1 MEEALQEFHT
11 SISIGGRPISNLR
24 FADDIDLMGKSEA
37 ELQELTTR
45 LEEVARSYGM
55 EISAEKSKI
64 LVNSHNHTTP
74 TNIVMNGQTLEEV
87 KDFKYLGSFVSEDGS
102 SSKEIKTRIGIATS
116 AMTRLA
122 RIWKSNTI
130 SFPVKLRLYKSLVLS
145 TLLYGCESW
154 TLTAD
159 TERRIQ
165 SFESKCYR
173 RMLHISYKEHRT
185 NDYVRQLVTTH
196 AGAQEPLLSTVK
208 RRKLAWYGHVTRH
221 TSLSKTILQG
231 TVEGKRRRGRQRKS
245 WMDNIKEWTGCSF
258 QTLLRSAE
266 DRERW
271 RSLTAQ
277 ASTMTPLRPPRPWD
291 E

>member
-1 MEEALQEFHT
+1 MEEALEEFHS

-24 FADDIDLMGKSEA
+24 FADDIDLIGKSEA

-45 LEEVARSYGM
+45 LEEVARAYGM
-55 EISAEKSKI
+55 EISEEKSKI
-64 LVNSHNHTTP
+64 LVNSHNQLTP
-74 TNIVMNGQTLEEV
+74 TNITMNGQRLEEV

-102 SSKEIKTRIGIATS
+102 STKEIKARIGIATS

-122 RIWKSNTI
+122 RVWKSNTI
-130 SFPVKLRLYKSLVLS
+130 SFPVKVRLYKSLVLS

-165 SFESKCYR
+165 AFENKCYR
-173 RMLHISYKEHRT
+173 RMLHISYREHRT
-185 NDYVRQLVTTH
+185 NHYVRQIVTTH
-196 AGAQEPLLSTVK
+196 AGEQEPLITTVK

-258 QTLLRSAE
+258 QTLLRTAE
-266 DRERW
+266 DREHW
-271 RSLTAQ
+271 RFLTAQ
-277 ASTMTPLRPPRPWD
+277 ASAMTPLRPARPWD

>member
-1 MEEALQEFHT
+1 
-11 SISIGGRPISNLR
+11 
-24 FADDIDLMGKSEA
+24 
-37 ELQELTTR
+37 
-45 LEEVARSYGM
+45 M
-55 EISAEKSKI
+55 EISEEKSKI
-64 LVNSHNHTTP
+64 LVNSHNQLTP
-74 TNIVMNGQTLEEV
+74 TNITMNGQTLEEV

-102 SSKEIKTRIGIATS
+102 STKEIKTRIGIATS

-122 RIWKSNTI
+122 RVWRSNTI
-130 SFPVKLRLYKSLVLS
+130 SFPVKVRLYKSLVLS

-165 SFESKCYR
+165 SFENKCYR

-196 AGAQEPLLSTVK
+196 AGEQDPLLSTVK
-208 RRKLAWYGHVTRH
+208 RRKLDWYGHVTRH
-221 TSLSKTILQG
+221 TLYVPVLQG

-245 WMDNIKEWTGCSF
+245 WMDVIKEWTGCSF
-258 QTLLRSAE
+258 HTLLRTAE

-277 ASTMTPLRPPRPWD
+277 ASIMTALRPPRPWD